1 MEMPL
6 LLPQQAPMVM
16 VDALLSYTESG
27 AVTRL
32 EIRPDNIFVHDGHFT
47 EPGLVENIAQTA
59 AAHAGYTQTRNGA
72 SIAPVGYIA
81 AVDQLQ
87 IFRLPPVFS
96 IIETTIRIQHQVL
109 NVTIIGG
116 DVTCDGQPVARCE
129 MKIFLRSRGV
139 EQTDGG

>member
-16 VDALLSYTESG
+16 VDTLVRYSSSD

-32 EIRPDNIFVHDGHFT
+32 EIRPDNIFVHNGHFT

-59 AAHAGYTQTRNGA
+59 AAHAGFTTSQNGH
-72 SIAPVGYIA
+72 STAPVGYIA

-87 IFRLPPVFS
+87 VFQLPAVFS
-96 IIETTIRIQHQVL
+96 TIETTIRIQHQVL

-116 DVTCDGQPVARCE
+116 EIVCDGQPVARCE
-129 MKIFLRSRGV
+129 MKIFVRS
-139 EQTDGG
+139 